1 MIGGFAG
8 FVGNTARVMAND
20 PWAAMGVLDDLPG
33 MQQNAK
39 VLMPLVAYSAAK
51 RERGEKLAE
60 LTSGMVGIATFPTMA
75 TAAGAVLKLVMP
87 TFGGPIAMLVG
98 TVLLTTEP
106 NEWLRKSVFR
116 SMRTLQ
122 GFDRQ
127 TRRLE
132 MGGDFGDTE
141 TSRAWRM
148 SAIREMGATHQ
159 AARSYLG
166 REAALM
172 R

>member
-60 LTSGMVGIATFPTMA
+60 LTSGTVGIATFPTMA